1 MIDFDIL
8 NKKEHLS
15 MNENVFLA
23 GSKIPTK
30 KALCYVRWAHPV
42 NIIVDEINKAITIL
56 CNQFSSQEVS
66 STPGPDSMG
75 NQGDGLG
82 GVLDS
87 ARRGFEDEGGEGR
100 LGGEKRK
107 ENNP

>member
-42 NIIVDEINKAITIL
+42 NIIVDENIKATIIL
-56 CNQFSSQEVS
+56 CNQPVSLPRKEVS
-66 STPGPDSMG
+66 STPGHR
-75 NQGDGLG
+75 
-82 GVLDS
+82 
-87 ARRGFEDEGGEGR
+87 A
-100 LGGEKRK
+100 
-107 ENNP
+107 

>member
-1 MIDFDIL
+1 MTMIDFDIL

-42 NIIVDEINKAITIL
+42 NIIVL
-56 CNQFSSQEVS
+56 CSAVQCA
-66 STPGPDSMG
+66 
-75 NQGDGLG
+75 QG
-82 GVLDS
+82 
-87 ARRGFEDEGGEGR
+87 A
-100 LGGEKRK
+100 
-107 ENNP
+107 